1 MSDALVVE
9 GLTVHLGDRA
19 VLGGADLHVPQGAVV
34 GLLGGNG
41 SGKSSLLRAVYR
53 AVRPEAGVVAVD
65 GADVWRELSARAA
78 ARRTAAVT
86 QMPGP
91 LELSVREVVELGR
104 APHAS
109 GWGGLSDADRS
120 AVARAVDS
128 VGIAHLVDRRCT
140 TLSGGE
146 RQRVLL
152 ARALVGEP
160 RLLVLDEPTNHLD
173 VAAQHDLLGLVRAS
187 GTSAVV
193 ALHDLDLAGAYCDLV
208 HVLAGGR
215 VVARGPVVDVLTPD
229 LVREVF
235 GVAVHVDAHPLTGR
249 PRFSTAPLTITHQE
263 EPR

>member
-1 MSDALVVE
+1 MSDVLVVE
-9 GLTVHLGDRA
+9 GVEVRLGDRA
-19 VLGGADLHVPQGAVV
+19 VLDGVDLRVPDGAVV

-41 SGKSSLLRAVYR
+41 SGKSSLLRTVYR
-53 AVRPEAGVVAVD
+53 AMRPAAGMVTVD
-65 GADVWRELSARAA
+65 GDDVWRELSARAA

-109 GWGGLSDADRS
+109 GWGGLGDEDRA
-120 AVARAVDS
+120 AVARAVDAAG
-128 VGIAHLVDRRCT
+128 VAHLVHRRCS

-152 ARALVGEP
+152 ARALAGEP

-193 ALHDLDLAGAYCDLV
+193 ALHDLDLAGAYCDHV

-215 VVARGPVVDVLTPD
+215 VVAHGPVLDVLTPD
-229 LVREVF
+229 LVRAVF

-249 PRFSTAPLTITHQE
+249 PRFSTAPLPDTHQK